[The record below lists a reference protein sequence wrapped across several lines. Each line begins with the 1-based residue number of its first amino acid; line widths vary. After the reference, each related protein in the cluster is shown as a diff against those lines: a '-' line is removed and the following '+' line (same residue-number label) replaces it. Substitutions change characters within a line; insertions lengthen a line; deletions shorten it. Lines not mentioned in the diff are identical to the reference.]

1 MHRAWVIVFGFY
13 GLACAPSAR
22 GALGP
27 EGFSHND
34 YAYRVVAQK
43 DGSFLPESWKL
54 DNYYGGSGAL
64 KPKAGKEWIVEYSLD
79 SDGDE
84 EADFKVEEL
93 IYDLRFEH
101 LEHDGVIFLRTI
113 PISADMKQKKLSVLM
128 ERYVEGIA
136 GAGYEVVTLN
146 SQSQLLVEKRY
157 AAAIV
162 AKSPTKLAGRDAYVA
177 LLDVANVDQ
186 LKIDPNAR
194 KERVELV
201 LLHTDFGYITTSNNQ
216 TVKSAT
222 FPVIMFAGY
231 ANKPEEFEAGQ
242 KDFHDFL
249 GRIEIDKR
257 SGFEPPEL
265 GPSKAPPAPEAAP
278 AENAPATSPEP
289 APATPATPAPAT
301 PATPAPPSPPPAGAA
316 PKPD

>member
-1 MHRAWVIVFGFY
+1 VIVFGLI

-43 DGSFLPESWKL
+43 DGRFLPESWKL
-54 DNYYGGSGAL
+54 DNYYEGTGGL
-64 KPKAGKEWIVEYSLD
+64 KPKDGKDWIVEYSLD
-79 SDGDE
+79 EDGDGE
-84 EADFKVEEL
+84 EDFKVEEL
-93 IYDLRFEH
+93 VYDLRFEH

-113 PISADMKQKKLSVLM
+113 PISTDMKQKKLSVLM

-162 AKSPTKLAGRDAYVA
+162 AKGPTKLAGRDAYVVV
-177 LLDVANVDQ
+177 LDVANVDQ

-201 LLHTDFGYITTSNNQ
+201 LLHTDFAYTTKSFNDN
-216 TVKSAT
+216 VKPAT

-231 ANKPEEFEAGQ
+231 ANLPGEFEVGQ
-242 KDFHDFL
+242 KEFHEFL
-249 GRIEIDKR
+249 GRIELDKR
-257 SGFEPPEL
+257 RGFEPPEL
-265 GPSKAPPAPEAAP
+265 GPSKAQPAPEAAP
-278 AENAPATSPEP
+278 AENASATAPEQAP
-289 APATPATPAPAT
+289 APPATPAPS
-301 PATPAPPSPPPAGAA
+301 SPPPGEA